1 MSSPLSVFSTSA
13 SAALTLLLGGV
24 HSPPSAVFPILSRR
38 RQPWPLAYAWIT
50 HHWIQN
56 RGRRPRRS
64 PRWPSTPRGSG
75 SAAWLSSRQCCRRW

>member
-38 RQPWPLAYAWIT
+38 RQP
-50 HHWIQN
+50 
-56 RGRRPRRS
+56 
-64 PRWPSTPRGSG
+64 
-75 SAAWLSSRQCCRRW
+75 